1 VAAAPGTT
9 RERVHVEEC
18 AKRVR
23 AYLGGVL
30 VVDSIRALFVWESPH
45 YPTYYFPVDDVRA
58 ELSPREGETKHSP
71 SRGEAE
77 VCDVRAGDA
86 LAPGGALR
94 YVESQVEQLV
104 GLVRFE
110 WTALDSWFE
119 EDEEVYTHARDPH
132 TRIDILQS
140 SRRVRV
146 DVDGTTVAESDA
158 PRLLFETG
166 LPVRY
171 YLPKTHVRMELL
183 VPTDKTSHC
192 PYKGQAEYWSVR
204 LGDRVHEDLAWG
216 YHTPLPESTKIA
228 DLVCFWNNRVE
239 LYVDGIRQ

>member
-1 VAAAPGTT
+1 
-9 RERVHVEEC
+9 VHVEEC

-30 VVDSIRALFVWESPH
+30 VLDSIRALYVWESPH
-45 YPTYYFPVDDVRA
+45 YPTYYFPADDVRA
-58 ELSPREGETKHSP
+58 ELTPREGELKHSP

-77 VCDVRAGDA
+77 VCDLRAGDA
-86 LAPGGALR
+86 LAPGAALR
-94 YVESQVEQLV
+94 YVESQVEQLI

-110 WTALDSWFE
+110 WAALDSWFE

-132 TRIDILQS
+132 TRVDILQS

-146 DVDGTTVAESDA
+146 DVEGTTVAESDA

-183 VPTDKTSHC
+183 VPTDKISHC

-204 LGDRVHEDLAWG
+204 VGDRVHEDLAWG
-216 YHTPLPESTKIA
+216 YRTPLPESTRIA
-228 DLVCFWNNRVE
+228 DLVCFWNDRVE
-239 LYVDGIRQ
+239 LYVDDVRQ